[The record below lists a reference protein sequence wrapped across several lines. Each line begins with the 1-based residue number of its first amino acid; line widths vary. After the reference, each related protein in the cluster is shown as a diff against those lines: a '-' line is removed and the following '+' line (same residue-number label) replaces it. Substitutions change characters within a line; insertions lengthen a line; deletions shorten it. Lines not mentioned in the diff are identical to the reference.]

1 MHAPVESSLPK
12 MLWTYAVMT
21 AAVTRNSCNNSR
33 IHQNPYYALT
43 GRKPYLSKMRVF
55 GSACYAYKRDKKK
68 LDARCEK
75 GIFEWYD
82 KNSPAYLVYYPATGK
97 VLKHR
102 VAKFIT
108 RCVTEHKTLTDISMS
123 NDGSH
128 GERYV
133 SSQSKQNIA
142 DQASENTHEPQT
154 ETENQSSAQTEGG
167 DQSMRYPK
175 RNRRAPQYLTDY
187 VSAVECDD

>member
-1 MHAPVESSLPK
+1 MGMTKTALHTWFIIQPQERFSSTGLQ
-12 MLWTYAVMT
+12 
-21 AAVTRNSCNNSR
+21 NSSQGVLLNIR
-33 IHQNPYYALT
+33 HRLT
-43 GRKPYLSKMRVF
+43 F
-55 GSACYAYKRDKKK
+55 QC
-68 LDARCEK
+68 
-75 GIFEWYD
+75 
-82 KNSPAYLVYYPATGK
+82 
-97 VLKHR
+97 
-102 VAKFIT
+102 
-108 RCVTEHKTLTDISMS
+108 
-123 NDGSH
+123 H

-167 DQSMRYPK
+167 DQSMHYPK